1 MARSRS
7 PVRHRSRSPAPRH
20 RSRSPGRNRSRSRG
34 RYDSGRKR
42 DRGRE
47 PDKELRD
54 VHRPKR
60 VRKNTDDND
69 DLTSKGKPS
78 TASSSSTVDAKS
90 SSSAPAVI
98 SSSDKNGEISMT
110 IDETNKLRIS
120 MGLKPLRLTNASK
133 EKEVNLSK
141 SREDVAEEARQK
153 ALTDALAKSKQK
165 RQFTE
170 KLKGQSLGET
180 LKQADGGRASALDWV
195 RQSRTKKAA
204 APASSAPSASTYG
217 AADLKGLTVA
227 HDARA
232 FDEGDEVILTLKD
245 QRVLTDDRNDVND
258 GGDELENV
266 DMRDE
271 DRRLEREAR
280 LKRASGPVYSG
291 FDDDEFT
298 TILGPKKATKKP
310 VRLLAQYDE
319 DEDMAALRDANKF
332 ALSDTGSHLVEAI
345 PQRDVDDDKVSVS
358 LASHKKQYMEE
369 YFTTAEL
376 AIFSKKKSKKLR
388 KKKQKMRQRDDDDFV
403 QQLEAD
409 AVSQTTT
416 TTDHGKRRFTTKEG
430 DAGGDD
436 VAARD
441 RFERARHKANVKAQ
455 AMVER
460 MKEQHAEEDD
470 DELGA
475 SLARSRRLALVVA
488 ATATAKEED
497 NDRRVL
503 LQVSGMSQGSHRGG
517 DAAAT
522 SGHQYGHIHKDD
534 PSSGG
539 ENTTMV
545 FGEST
550 DFDVRVK
557 NAMDERDAARAAA
570 AAAVSGG
577 GKHRGGPVT
586 TVEEDVDDDQEGKKP
601 MVSTVEDEEEEEEDE
616 ESSWGVDEP
625 LVQTGM
631 AATLALLRNRGD
643 LRDAIQIRQ
652 AGRANDHRER
662 HVEEELQ
669 IKDGV
674 KLDYRD
680 EFGRL
685 LTKKEAFRRISY
697 RFHGHT
703 PGKKKQE
710 KRLKQIK
717 EELAQ
722 QKNLGNVVGR
732 METLDK
738 RQKVAKQAHVVLS
751 GK

>member
-1 MARSRS
+1 
-7 PVRHRSRSPAPRH
+7 
-20 RSRSPGRNRSRSRG
+20 
-34 RYDSGRKR
+34 
-42 DRGRE
+42 
-47 PDKELRD
+47 
-54 VHRPKR
+54 
-60 VRKNTDDND
+60 
-69 DLTSKGKPS
+69 
-78 TASSSSTVDAKS
+78 
-90 SSSAPAVI
+90 
-98 SSSDKNGEISMT
+98 
-110 IDETNKLRIS
+110 
-120 MGLKPLRLTNASK
+120 
-133 EKEVNLSK
+133 
-141 SREDVAEEARQK
+141 
-153 ALTDALAKSKQK
+153 
-165 RQFTE
+165 
-170 KLKGQSLGET
+170 
-180 LKQADGGRASALDWV
+180 
-195 RQSRTKKAA
+195 
-204 APASSAPSASTYG
+204 
-217 AADLKGLTVA
+217 
-227 HDARA
+227 
-232 FDEGDEVILTLKD
+232 
-245 QRVLTDDRNDVND
+245 
-258 GGDELENV
+258 
-266 DMRDE
+266 
-271 DRRLEREAR
+271 
-280 LKRASGPVYSG
+280 
-291 FDDDEFT
+291 
-298 TILGPKKATKKP
+298 
-310 VRLLAQYDE
+310 
-319 DEDMAALRDANKF
+319 
-332 ALSDTGSHLVEAI
+332 
-345 PQRDVDDDKVSVS
+345 
-358 LASHKKQYMEE
+358 
-369 YFTTAEL
+369 
-376 AIFSKKKSKKLR
+376 
-388 KKKQKMRQRDDDDFV
+388 
-403 QQLEAD
+403 
-409 AVSQTTT
+409 
-416 TTDHGKRRFTTKEG
+416 
-430 DAGGDD
+430 
-436 VAARD
+436 
-441 RFERARHKANVKAQ
+441 
-455 AMVER
+455 

-488 ATATAKEED
+488 ATAAAKEED

-570 AAAVSGG
+570 AAAVGG
-577 GKHRGGPVT
+577 GAGKHRGGVVT

-662 HVEEELQ
+662 NVEEELQ

>member
-1 MARSRS
+1 MGARLHELT
-7 PVRHRSRSPAPRH
+7 PVDTPLKC
-20 RSRSPGRNRSRSRG
+20 
-34 RYDSGRKR
+34 GRKR

-47 PDKELRD
+47 PEKELRD

-78 TASSSSTVDAKS
+78 SASSSSTVDAKS
-90 SSSAPAVI
+90 SSSAP
-98 SSSDKNGEISMT
+98 DKNGEISMT

-319 DEDMAALRDANKF
+319 DEDMAALREANKF

-345 PQRDVDDDKVSVS
+345 PQRDVDDDKGSVS

-376 AIFSKKKSKKLR
+376 AMFSKKQSKKLR
-388 KKKQKMRQRDDDDFV
+388 KKKKNMRQRDDDDFV

-416 TTDHGKRRFTTKEG
+416 DHGKRP
-430 DAGGDD
+430 
-436 VAARD
+436 RD

-460 MKEQHAEEDD
+460 MKQQHAEEDD

-488 ATATAKEED
+488 ATAAAKEED

-570 AAAVSGG
+570 VGG
-577 GKHRGGPVT
+577 AEKHRGGVVT

-662 HVEEELQ
+662 NVEEELQ